1 MRTFARRLLPYLL
14 CLLTIPGI
22 CQTTPP
28 VERIPVPPAQ
38 QTPGPPPTSEPRP
51 SVEQPPAPPSAQTPA
66 PPAEQVPPASAPATP
81 PVAPSPEVIAP
92 VQQIQFT
99 GNTALTSDELTK
111 ISGIT
116 PDEPL
121 NAKMLAD
128 AIGRIQG
135 AYTERGYIA
144 DFVYYEILGEQS
156 PRTLIFH
163 IREVHVQE
171 VQITG
176 LKVTHEDVVRR
187 FIPIRPGDLYNQN
200 AIREAVTR
208 LTNLNI
214 FDDIQV
220 FLREGSA
227 PGQVILVFDVKEAKV
242 QRLDFGG
249 TYDPAGRLVL
259 TIGYVN
265 ANFRGRAEQVSANAN
280 IGTIAGNVGGNLTYY
295 NPAAPTP
302 DRTVL
307 MRGFTDVVIRF
318 SNDLTNTP
326 GSDLYFE
333 RHTGFQGLW
342 THYLQPNRQ
351 LAFGFRYEGITSE
364 NFPQQDFVPND
375 LPSDNGWVAI
385 PSLRYVLDNRVSM
398 VFPVSGTYTYGLL
411 EAGYS
416 GPKTGPSGLIARLQ
430 GDQRWLHPLQRIT
443 PEMLTSDTARPPRS
457 YVIRL
462 SGGIAP
468 GPLPFYEQFFLGGV
482 DDLRGYLQS
491 RFWGKYFVLL
501 NNEYRVP
508 ITRAIV
514 GLAFVDVGDAWGS
527 NFQIVPGVPTDFAQQ
542 RNFVLR
548 VGYGV
553 GAWYYNP
560 ALGFVRVILGHG
572 DTWRTGLAI
581 GQPF

>member
-1 MRTFARRLLPYLL
+1 MRSFARRLLPYLL
-14 CLLTIPGI
+14 YLLAAPGL
-22 CQTTPP
+22 CQT
-28 VERIPVPPAQ
+28 
-38 QTPGPPPTSEPRP
+38 
-51 SVEQPPAPPSAQTPA
+51 A
-66 PPAEQVPPASAPATP
+66 PPAAET
-81 PVAPSPEVIAP
+81 EVIAP
-92 VQQIQFT
+92 VQQIEFA
-99 GNTALTSDELTK
+99 GNTAFTSDELAK
-111 ISGIT
+111 VSGIK

-121 NAKMLAD
+121 SAKILAD

-144 DFVYYEILGEQS
+144 DFVYYEIKGMEP

-163 IREVHVQE
+163 IREVHVQSVE
-171 VQITG
+171 ITG

-187 FIPIRPGDLYNQN
+187 FIPIHPGDLYNQ
-200 AIREAVTR
+200 RDVRDAVTR
-208 LTNLNI
+208 LSNLGI

-220 FLREGSA
+220 SLREGSA
-227 PGQVILVFDVKEAKV
+227 PGQVILMFDVKEAKI

-259 TIGYVN
+259 TIGYIN
-265 ANFRGRAEQVSANAN
+265 ANFRGRAEQVSANGS
-280 IGTIAGNVGGNLTYY
+280 IGTIAGNVGGSVSYF

-302 DRTVL
+302 DRTVF
-307 MRGFTDVVIRF
+307 MRGFMDVVIRF
-318 SNDLTNTP
+318 SNDLVNTP
-326 GSDLYFE
+326 GAGLYFE

-342 THYLQPNRQ
+342 NHYLPPNKQ
-351 LAFGFRYEGITSE
+351 LAYGFRYENINSR
-364 NFPQQDFVPND
+364 NFPQQDFLPGN

-385 PSLRYVLDNRVSM
+385 PSARYILDNRVSV
-398 VFPVSGTYTYGLL
+398 VFPVSGTYTSGQL

-416 GPKTGPSGLIARLQ
+416 GPQSGPSGLIARLQ
-430 GDQRWLHPLQRIT
+430 GDQRWLFPMQRIT

-457 YVIRL
+457 FVIRANA
-462 SGGIAP
+462 GIAT

-491 RFWGKYFVLL
+491 RFWGKYFVLV

-508 ITRAIV
+508 LSRTIV

-527 NFQIVPGVPTDFAQQ
+527 DFQIAPGVPTDFAQQ
-542 RNFVLR
+542 KDFVLR

-553 GAWYYNP
+553 GAWYINP
-560 ALGFVRVILGHG
+560 ALGFVRFIFARG
-572 DTWRTGLAI
+572 DTWRFGLAV